1 MIERK
6 KQGIG
11 LLAAVNV
18 FSVLVAGNIMAGEG
32 RDYVNYG
39 QAKIGVIQP
48 TGDLDDADYDTGGEI
63 GAVYGRYLN
72 RFLVVEAGIDAFATE
87 QEIDGFNNIAGRYE
101 QDNVLGVAAFIVTL
115 KGEFSFDRVNVFGG
129 VGGGLYSVSLESDI
143 DSSRLGSFDA
153 DDDDAV
159 FGGHFVAGV
168 TFDVTQRFFLG
179 MEGLYRWT
187 DDLDLQDTVASIPV
201 EYRGDLN
208 GYSVTFNAGFR
219 F

>member
-6 KQGIG
+6 KQVFG
-11 LLAAVNV
+11 LLATA
-18 FSVLVAGNIMAGEG
+18 SVLNFLAAGNIMAGEG

-48 TGDLDDADYDTGGEI
+48 TGDLDDADYDAGGEI
-63 GAVYGRYLN
+63 GAAYGRYLN
-72 RFLVVEAGIDAFATE
+72 KFLVVEAGLDAFATE

-101 QDNVLGVAAFIVTL
+101 QDNVLGVAAFLVTL
-115 KGEFSFDRVNVFGG
+115 KGEFSFGRVNVFGG
-129 VGGGLYSVSLESDI
+129 VGGGVYSVSLESDI

-153 DDDDAV
+153 DDDDTV
-159 FGGHFVAGV
+159 FGGHLVAGA

-179 MEGLYRWT
+179 VEGLYRWT
-187 DDLDLQDTVASIPV
+187 DDLDLRDTVASIPV